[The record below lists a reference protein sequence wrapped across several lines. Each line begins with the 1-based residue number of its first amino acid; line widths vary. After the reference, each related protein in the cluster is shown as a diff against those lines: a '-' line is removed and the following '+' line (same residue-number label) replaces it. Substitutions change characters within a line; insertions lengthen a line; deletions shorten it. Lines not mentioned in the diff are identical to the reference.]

1 MGNPARNG
9 TPAATNLLLQYARL
23 SMNFDVIARSPYQAE
38 TAPLQILLEAW
49 RMAGAQTLSIGPHGD
64 AKRYPIGDVR
74 YACSENRLQVCIA
87 NQLGC
92 IEGDVNDVAIAP
104 QGITFNGAAGQ
115 IQICPD
121 VVGPRASSL
130 FIKNLNHHKNRQ
142 KLIRIL
148 SAIHDMRAEFEDPDD
163 RYWLITALLVHSLDK
178 EFTVAIDGVSR
189 AILPALHLRAKG
201 SIIQLDD
208 LSIDMAQS
216 VRRIDIDGWHQYFTV
231 GRSEFWIVAPSPS
244 NEGAISLI
252 REMQRMQRH
261 DPSQSLLVQW
271 AGHRSEI
278 AASEITTP
286 LGTGHG
292 HPRSTDHIAFGRD
305 IRIPVKLIGT
315 NRTEVGSRRFRG
327 LMLDGHMLKVEPK

>member
-1 MGNPARNG
+1 M
-9 TPAATNLLLQYARL
+9 
-23 SMNFDVIARSPYQAE
+23 
-38 TAPLQILLEAW
+38 
-49 RMAGAQTLSIGPHGD
+49 
-64 AKRYPIGDVR
+64 
-74 YACSENRLQVCIA
+74 
-87 NQLGC
+87 
-92 IEGDVNDVAIAP
+92 
-104 QGITFNGAAGQ
+104 
-115 IQICPD
+115 
-121 VVGPRASSL
+121 
-130 FIKNLNHHKNRQ
+130 
-142 KLIRIL
+142 
-148 SAIHDMRAEFEDPDD
+148 
-163 RYWLITALLVHSLDK
+163 HSLDK

-327 LMLDGHMLKVEPK
+327 LMLKVEPK